1 MDVDRTIDLDE
12 LAVIIA
18 DAKAVARRYRKLTGR
33 PLGITGEVAE
43 YEAVRLLGLRLA
55 DVRQDGYDAVRETGG
70 SVRNSKSRADVS
82 SKPAN
87 GANRSARSSWRK
99 NGMVCCWS

>member
-1 MDVDRTIDLDE
+1 MDIDRTIDLDE

-43 YEAVRLLGLRLA
+43 YEAARLLGLRLA
-55 DVRQDGYDAVRETGG
+55 DVRQDGFDAVRETDGG
-70 SVRNSKSRADVS
+70 VRKDRAPGDGVR
-82 SKPAN
+82 AR
-87 GANRSARSSWRK
+87 GRS
-99 NGMVCCWS
+99 